1 VSVQLFVLLHLNIML
16 RQEQK
21 ILSQMRKFYIR
32 LWKDVRRM
40 AVEVI
45 YQLLN
50 GTLNIAMIGNRNT
63 NRK

>member
-1 VSVQLFVLLHLNIML
+1 MSVQLFVLLHLNIML